1 MLCICNVKLQNNVNG
16 DHLRI
21 MPLKRF
27 SVLIM
32 IKCEVNI
39 HTTLLI
45 ISVDSGL
52 W

>member
-1 MLCICNVKLQNNVNG
+1 MLCICNVKLQNNVNR
-16 DHLRI
+16 DHLCI

-39 HTTLLI
+39 RTALLKI
-45 ISVDSGL
+45 RVDN
-52 W
+52 